1 MPHSTGRP
9 RHEQCTTVTPTVQYE
24 DAGCRTR
31 TLTRA
36 PDRAASAQ
44 VTQAMPL
51 FAEMVVEAVD
61 GCKTSTHRPD
71 SPLARFVHQLV
82 ETRSEEPTSRADSG
96 ETQLTAHTREEHS
109 LARALAHVIACSLCT
124 ARTATRFGWGGR
136 HRLHTH
142 MLIERAASRRST
154 TRRRW
159 MLSVAPIQIPSP
171 QAIVCAA
178 ETVRTSSVPF
188 LTSWLRR
195 FTLQSSTRPKM
206 RLSAE
211 SGNSIKSHTGGRL
224 RPLARCAPSQ
234 RHLRPRHAAW
244 WLYVLPHAVGLRGG
258 PG

>member
-1 MPHSTGRP
+1 LRQHASSGCDRHPARP
-9 RHEQCTTVTPTVQYE
+9 DTP
-24 DAGCRTR
+24 
-31 TLTRA
+31 
-36 PDRAASAQ
+36 
-44 VTQAMPL
+44 
-51 FAEMVVEAVD
+51 
-61 GCKTSTHRPD
+61 RPD

-109 LARALAHVIACSLCT
+109 LARALAHVIACLCT

-195 FTLQSSTRPKM
+195 CTLQSSTRPKM

-211 SGNSIKSHTGGRL
+211 WELNQKPTHGRPFVCALWPGAHPPRDTSVPATPLGGCTCCHTPWG
-224 RPLARCAPSQ
+224 
-234 RHLRPRHAAW
+234 
-244 WLYVLPHAVGLRGG
+244 
-258 PG
+258 